1 MSSKINL
8 NRVDMP
14 RQPPEERRHN
24 FEEVALGYSPG
35 QSEAEAKRCLQCKK
49 PTCIRGCPVGVDIPE
64 FIKAIRDGDMPLAL
78 RTLKNKNSL
87 PGICG
92 RVCPQEVQCES
103 TCVLAKKGAPMAI
116 GRLERYVADW
126 ELAQEKVPPEVM
138 PSTGKRVAVVGS
150 GPAGL
155 TCAAELAKMGHGVTI
170 FEALHGAGGVLLYG
184 IPEFRLPKR
193 IVEGE
198 VEYVKSLGADLEL
211 DAVVGRQVS
220 VQELLDKDFEAVF
233 LGIGA
238 GAPRFLNVPGEN
250 LNGIY
255 SANEY
260 LTRTNLMKA
269 YRFPEYDTPLAR
281 GRRVA
286 VVGGGNVA
294 MDSARC
300 ALRMGAEEVHIVY
313 RRSEAEMPARLE
325 EVENAREE
333 GVIFD
338 FLAAP
343 TRFLGEG
350 GRLRAMEVMDMELG
364 EPDSSGRRS
373 PHPKPGSEHIVPVDI
388 VIIAVGT
395 VPNPLIASSTPQ
407 LKTTKWGTLAVDE
420 RGRTSMEGV
429 WAGGDITTGGA
440 TVISAMGAGK
450 IAAKDMDLWLR
461 QDGAW

>member
-14 RQPPEERRHN
+14 KQPPEERRHN
-24 FEEVALGYSPG
+24 FEEVALGYSAE
-35 QSEAEAKRCLQCKK
+35 QAEAEAKRCLQCKK

-64 FIKAIRDGDMPLAL
+64 FIKAIRDGDMHLAL
-78 RTLKNKNSL
+78 RTLKRKNSL

-92 RVCPQEVQCES
+92 RVCPQEAQCES
-103 TCVLAKKGAPMAI
+103 TCVLAKKGAPVAI
-116 GRLERYVADW
+116 GRLERYGADW

-138 PSTGKRVAVVGS
+138 PPTGKRVAVVGS

-155 TCAAELAKMGHGVTI
+155 TCAAELAKMGHAVTI

-198 VEYVKSLGADLEL
+198 VEYIKSLGADLEL

-220 VQELLDKDFEAVF
+220 VQELLDKDFDAVF

-238 GAPRFLNVPGEN
+238 GAPRFLNVPGES

-269 YRFPEYDTPLAR
+269 YLFPEYDTPLAR
-281 GRRVA
+281 GRSVA
-286 VVGGGNVA
+286 VIGGGNVA

-313 RRSEAEMPARLE
+313 RRSEAEMPARME
-325 EVENAREE
+325 EIENAREE

-350 GRLRAMEVMDMELG
+350 GRVRAMEVVDMELG

-395 VPNPLIASSTPQ
+395 VPNPLVASSTPQ

-450 IAAKDMDLWLR
+450 TAAKDMDLWLR

>member
-1 MSSKINL
+1 
-8 NRVDMP
+8 
-14 RQPPEERRHN
+14 
-24 FEEVALGYSPG
+24 
-35 QSEAEAKRCLQCKK
+35 
-49 PTCIRGCPVGVDIPE
+49 VGVDIPE